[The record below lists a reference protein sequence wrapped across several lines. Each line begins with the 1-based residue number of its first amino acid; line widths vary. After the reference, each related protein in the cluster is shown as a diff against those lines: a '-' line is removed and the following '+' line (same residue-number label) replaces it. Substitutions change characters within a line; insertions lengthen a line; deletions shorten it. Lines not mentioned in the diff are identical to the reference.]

1 MIIHISGPSGSGKTY
16 LGSRIK
22 DVFGDKITI
31 CDIDDLRTAFIK
43 WFYMGKPFK
52 KIDPIAYQKYID
64 SYVVKHAY
72 KPLVFVGL
80 NVMPWWHQI
89 YYDMHANYKFYI
101 KIDYK
106 KVLMQRYGRAIQDL
120 YDDEK
125 SQHTQMLI
133 KNNPKFLKNVAGW
146 FADELSLKKLTEQSD
161 MFATNYKKQKYTFA
175 SSDAIFNT
183 ACKLLSAELK
193 K

>member
-31 CDIDDLRTAFIK
+31 CDTDDLRTAFIK
-43 WFYMGKPFK
+43 SFYMGKPFK

-89 YYDMHANYKFYI
+89 YYDLHANYKFYI

-106 KVLMQRYGRAIQDL
+106 MILRQRYGRVMQNL
-120 YDDEK
+120 LDDDK
-125 SQHTQMLI
+125 GQHTSMLI
-133 KNNPKFLKNVAGW
+133 KNNPKFLENVAGW
-146 FADELSLKKLTEQSD
+146 FADELSLKKLTERSD

-175 SSDAIFNT
+175 SRDYIFNT
-183 ACKLLSAELK
+183 VCKLLTAELK